1 MNIQFFGAVREVT
14 GSMHLIRCQDESIL
28 LDCGLIQGRRKESEN
43 RNTVFPVSPKLI
55 RNVIL
60 SHAHIDHSGRL
71 PLFVKKGFS
80 GKVFCTRATADACEH
95 LLLDSAHIQESDAA
109 YLNYKTARNALIQMK
124 SQGKNHNSVRK
135 DREQIHAL
143 LKTGQNELNLKTI
156 DELLRQYR
164 LDRVEPLYTIP
175 DAEAAIAALEG
186 IPYRYPVSVGA
197 RMSAEFYDAGHIL
210 GSAMV
215 LVRISENGS
224 LKRVLFTGDIGRFDM
239 PLLKNPTTQFPEEDR
254 RIDLLIME
262 STYGNREHEP
272 GQDLKERLKEIL
284 TETVGR
290 GGTLLIPAF
299 AYGRTQDIL
308 YRLHELYDEKAVP
321 KVPIFVDSPLAS
333 RITKVFA
340 EHPEVFDDHAHKTFL
355 EKGENPFR
363 FDRVTF
369 IESVEASMALM
380 RDEKPHI
387 VIAGSGMCE
396 AGRILHHLRYKIHQ
410 PQHTILIVGYM
421 AENTLGRRIQ
431 EKGLEYEAG
440 GRSGTAPIVRFLNKE
455 YPLKAHVVRLG
466 GFSAHADK
474 KELMRFL
481 KETNLTFGKIAV
493 VHGEEEQSLAMEEAL
508 VKEGFQAFVPF
519 PGQSVDI

>member
-1 MNIQFFGAVREVT
+1 MNVQFFGAVREVT
-14 GSMHLIRCQDESIL
+14 GSMHLVRVQDESVL
-28 LDCGLIQGRRKESEN
+28 LDCGLIQGRRKESET
-43 RNTVFPVSPKLI
+43 RNATFPVSPRLI
-55 RNVIL
+55 QNVLL

-80 GKVFCTRATADACEH
+80 GKIFCTRATADACA
-95 LLLDSAHIQESDAA
+95 LLLMDSAHIQESDAA
-109 YLNYKTARNALIQMK
+109 YLNYKTVRNAMLQIKTQAKM
-124 SQGKNHNSVRK
+124 HNATKK
-135 DREQIHAL
+135 DRDQIQAV
-143 LKTGQNELNLKTI
+143 LKTGPHELNLKRI

-164 LDRVEPLYTIP
+164 LDRVDPLYTIP
-175 DAEAAIAALEG
+175 DADTAIGLLEG
-186 IPYRYPVSVGA
+186 VPYRYIIPVGFHIH
-197 RMSAEFYDAGHIL
+197 AEFFDAGHIL

-215 LVRISENGS
+215 LVRISENGN

-239 PLLKNPTTQFPEEDR
+239 PLLKNPTTLFPEEDR
-254 RIDLLIME
+254 HIDLLIME

-272 GQDLKERLKEIL
+272 GQDLKVRIKDIL

-321 KVPIFVDSPLAS
+321 QVPIFVDSPLAS
-333 RITKVFA
+333 KITKVFA

-363 FDRVTF
+363 FDRVKFTQ
-369 IESVEASMALM
+369 SVEESMALM
-380 RDEKPHI
+380 REEKPHI

-431 EKGLEYEAG
+431 DKGLEYEAA
-440 GRSGTAPIVRFLNKE
+440 GRSGAPPVLKFLNKE
-455 YPLKAHVVRLG
+455 YPLRAHVVRLG

-474 KELMRFL
+474 NELMRFL
-481 KETNLTFGKIAV
+481 KQTNVTFGKIAV
-493 VHGEEEQSLAMEEAL
+493 VHGEEEQSLAMEQTLNA
-508 VKEGFQAFVPF
+508 EGFQAFVPF

>member
-1 MNIQFFGAVREVT
+1 MNVQFFGAVREVT
-14 GSMHLIRCQDESIL
+14 GSMHLIRVQDESVL
-28 LDCGLIQGRRKESEN
+28 LDCGLIQGRRKESEG
-43 RNTVFPVSPKLI
+43 RNTIFPVSPRLI
-55 RNVIL
+55 QNVLL

-80 GKVFCTRATADACEH
+80 GKIFCTRATADACA
-95 LLLDSAHIQESDAA
+95 LLLMDSAHIQESDAA
-109 YLNYKTARNALIQMK
+109 YLNYKTVRNAMLQIKTQAKM
-124 SQGKNHNSVRK
+124 HNATKK
-135 DREQIHAL
+135 DRDQIQAV
-143 LKTGQNELNLKTI
+143 LKTGPHELNLKSI

-164 LDRVEPLYTIP
+164 LDRVDPLYTIA
-175 DAEAAIAALEG
+175 DAEAAIGALEG
-186 IPYRYPVSVGA
+186 VPYRYVIPVGSHIH
-197 RMSAEFYDAGHIL
+197 AEFFDAGHIL

-215 LVRISENGS
+215 LVRISENGN
-224 LKRVLFTGDIGRFDM
+224 LKRILFTGDLGRFDM
-239 PLLKNPTTQFPEEDR
+239 PLLKNPTTLFPEEDR
-254 RIDLLIME
+254 LIDLLIME

-272 GQDLKERLKEIL
+272 GKDLKNRLKDIL

-321 KVPIFVDSPLAS
+321 QVPIFVDSPLAS
-333 RITKVFA
+333 KITRVFA

-369 IESVEASMALM
+369 TESVEESMALM
-380 RDEKPHI
+380 REEKPHI

-431 EKGLEYEAG
+431 DKGLEYEAA
-440 GRSGTAPIVRFLNKE
+440 GRSGAPPVLKFMNKE

-474 KELMRFL
+474 NELMRFL
-481 KETNLTFGKIAV
+481 RETNVQIGKIAV
-493 VHGEEEQSLAMEEAL
+493 VHGEEEQSFAMEKNLKE
-508 VKEGFQAFVPF
+508 EGFQAFVPL
-519 PGQSVDI
+519 PGQSMDI

>member
-1 MNIQFFGAVREVT
+1 MNVQFFGAVREVT
-14 GSMHLIRCQDESIL
+14 GSMHLIRVQDESVL
-28 LDCGLIQGRRKESEN
+28 LDCGLIQGRRKESET
-43 RNTVFPVSPKLI
+43 RNATFPVSPRLI
-55 RNVIL
+55 QNVLL

-80 GKVFCTRATADACEH
+80 GKIFCTRATADACA
-95 LLLDSAHIQESDAA
+95 LLLMDSAHIQESDAA
-109 YLNYKTARNALIQMK
+109 YLNYKTVRNAMLQIKTQAK
-124 SQGKNHNSVRK
+124 SHNATKK
-135 DREQIHAL
+135 DRDQIQAV
-143 LKTGQNELNLKTI
+143 LKTGSHELNLKTI
-156 DELLRQYR
+156 DDLLRQYR
-164 LDRVEPLYTIP
+164 LDRVDPLYTIP
-175 DAEAAIAALEG
+175 DAEAAIGALEG
-186 IPYRYPVSVGA
+186 VPYRYVIPVGSHIH
-197 RMSAEFYDAGHIL
+197 AEFFDAGHIL

-215 LVRISENGS
+215 LVRISENGN
-224 LKRVLFTGDIGRFDM
+224 LKRVLFTGDLGRFDM
-239 PLLKNPTTQFPEEDR
+239 PLLKNPTTLFPEEDR

-272 GQDLKERLKEIL
+272 GQDLKGRLKDIL

-321 KVPIFVDSPLAS
+321 QVPIFVDSPLAS
-333 RITKVFA
+333 KITKVFA

-355 EKGENPFR
+355 EKGKNPFR

-369 IESVEASMALM
+369 TESVEESMALM
-380 RDEKPHI
+380 REEKPHI

-431 EKGLEYEAG
+431 DKGLEYEAA
-440 GRSGTAPIVRFLNKE
+440 GRSGMPPVLKFLNKE

-474 KELMRFL
+474 NELLRFL
-481 KETNLTFGKIAV
+481 KETNVTFGKIAV
-493 VHGEEEQSLAMEEAL
+493 VHGEEDQSLAMEQAL
-508 VKEGFQAFVPF
+508 HAEGFQAFVPL
-519 PGQSVDI
+519 PGQSIDL

>member
-1 MNIQFFGAVREVT
+1 MNVQFFGAVREVT
-14 GSMHLIRCQDESIL
+14 GSMHLIRVQDESVL
-28 LDCGLIQGRRKESEN
+28 LDCGLIQGRRKESET
-43 RNTVFPVSPKLI
+43 RNATFPVSPRLI
-55 RNVIL
+55 QNVLL

-80 GKVFCTRATADACEH
+80 GKIFCTRATADACAL

-109 YLNYKTARNALIQMK
+109 YLNYKTVRNAMLQIKTQAKM
-124 SQGKNHNSVRK
+124 HNATKK
-135 DREQIHAL
+135 DRDQIQAV
-143 LKTGQNELNLKTI
+143 LKTGPHELNLKSI

-164 LDRVEPLYTIP
+164 LDRVDPLYTIA
-175 DAEAAIAALEG
+175 DAEAAIGALEG
-186 IPYRYPVSVGA
+186 VPYRYVIPVGSHIH
-197 RMSAEFYDAGHIL
+197 AEFFDAGHIL
-210 GSAMV
+210 GSAVV
-215 LVRISENGS
+215 LVRISENGN
-224 LKRVLFTGDIGRFDM
+224 LKRVLFTGDLGRFDM
-239 PLLKNPTTQFPEEDR
+239 PLLKNPTTLFPEEDR
-254 RIDLLIME
+254 HIDLLIME

-272 GQDLKERLKEIL
+272 GQDLKGRLKDIL
-284 TETVGR
+284 TETAGR

-321 KVPIFVDSPLAS
+321 RVPIFVDSPLAS

-380 RDEKPHI
+380 REEKPHI

-431 EKGLEYEAG
+431 DKGLEYEAG
-440 GRSGTAPIVRFLNKE
+440 GRSGTAPIVKFLNKE
-455 YPLKAHVVRLG
+455 YPLRAHVVRLG

-474 KELMRFL
+474 NELMRFL
-481 KETNLTFGKIAV
+481 RETNVTFGKIAV
-493 VHGEEEQSLAMEEAL
+493 VHGEEEQSLAMEQAL
-508 VKEGFQAFVPF
+508 HAEGFQAFVPQ
-519 PGQSVDI
+519 PGQSIDI